1 MCVICTISGWSI
13 CCSGRTNNIK
23 MGCGESTVK
32 YLLFVFNLVFALA
45 GAALLGIGV
54 AGYLN
59 VEAVAWI
66 TGGGGVNV
74 PIFYI
79 VLGSLVFVV
88 AFFGCCGAVTESQCM
103 LFTFSI
109 FMGLLMVLK
118 VILMALV
125 FVKKEWLDDVI
136 AKTNEALEAK
146 GALKDPVDPQ
156 TIRICF
162 AGVCSAIIAV
172 EMVGMVFGCCLAVH
186 VRRNNGY
193 GYA

>member
-1 MCVICTISGWSI
+1 
-13 CCSGRTNNIK
+13 
-23 MGCGESTVK
+23 MGFGESTVK
-32 YLLFVFNLVFALA
+32 FLLFIFNLVFALI
-45 GAALLGIGV
+45 GATLLGLGV
-54 AGYLN
+54 AGYLK
-59 VEAVAWI
+59 VEAVARI
-66 TGGGGVNV
+66 LGPYGGHV

-79 VLGSLVFVV
+79 VLGSLVFGV
-88 AFFGCCGAVTESQCM
+88 AFFGCCGAVTESQCL

-125 FVKKEWLDDVI
+125 FVKKEWLDEEI
-136 AKTNEALEAK
+136 AKINEALEAE
-146 GALKDPVDPQ
+146 GVLTDSVDPQ

-193 GYA
+193 DYA

>member
-1 MCVICTISGWSI
+1 
-13 CCSGRTNNIK
+13 

-32 YLLFVFNLVFALA
+32 FLLFIFNLVFALV
-45 GAALLGIGV
+45 GATVLGIGV
-54 AGYLN
+54 AGYLK
-59 VEAVAWI
+59 VEAVARI
-66 TGGGGVNV
+66 LGSHGGHV

-79 VLGSLVFVV
+79 VLGSLVFGV

-109 FMGLLMVLK
+109 FMGLLMALK
-118 VILMALV
+118 VILIALV
-125 FVKKEWLDDVI
+125 FVKKEWLDVVI
-136 AKTNEALEAK
+136 TNTNETLEAK
-146 GALKDPVDPQ
+146 GAEPVDPK

-162 AGVCSAIIAV
+162 AGICSVIIAV